1 MRGVDAQVKSKA
13 MSRRLGELEAAW
25 RGEPMPEPVELVP
38 LMELMTRAEKRM
50 GRG

>member
-25 RGEPMPEPVELVP
+25 RGEPMPETVELVP